1 MTLTEITAKVDI
13 RLVMVSSVDNE
24 GEPCTVCDE
33 EDAVVEANVYLPTAE
48 SSRGNVKESCLRC
61 VVPLVRDAS
70 THFRVLVEVAE

>member
-1 MTLTEITAKVDI
+1 MQIVTDAQDI
-13 RLVMVSSVDNE
+13 HLVTVSRVDNQ